1 MAEYPI
7 NIVLN
12 VSGQGKLQQI
22 SQTLQYMRQEGSQAG
37 KALTEISNALN
48 AMGKGKFGSLST
60 ALKDIQ
66 SNSGSA
72 SKDLQTLAKSVNEI
86 KGNNLK
92 TISTELQKIS
102 KASSQM
108 AGQMDKL
115 NFKGLNG
122 SIGTLKSIDTT
133 LKQLLSTVE
142 SLKANSNI
150 KLNVTTNASA
160 ARSELQALS
169 NGRLHTYKTGSR
181 NGINYYGWGG
191 DYDMMY
197 QKATP
202 FLNASRG
209 VQRMGEKV
217 GLVGANLMM
226 AGSFLGARELTD
238 TIIETP
244 AKAETQKYLL
254 SNMQRGATITQE
266 GGGGATSLYKTLDK
280 TTDQLPIS
288 MQNVVQPLYAFQAAT
303 GASAQELNNIIP
315 EFANFGAQVINMTG
329 SEDLAETAMEK
340 LARAYMGQYQGVDQ
354 YGISE
359 ESLKRVGY
367 EEGGTVEEFMAA
379 VQKISG
385 DAKQSMNNFN
395 GLKALV
401 GKDFSRAGKQ
411 LWNNGVGQA
420 MNGLVGGFHGID
432 QAFGGFTTQ
441 LIVAGAGILDLSTT
455 ITTVVGSL
463 GTTIGTFGQ
472 IFGNIQA
479 IRKNG
484 GGLLKSAKNIF
495 SGVNEAGIYGA
506 SAVGGMYDEFIDTA
520 GMETAVYEGALA
532 GTMQGVSGGT
542 LGQMG
547 KKNDYLLTSDGKS
560 YRNNKELD
568 LDYLENATVKKYP
581 KSAYD
586 DLITYR
592 AIDGMSGEK
601 VIKKHKDKQAY
612 KNRVFGEDSSADD
625 NYNLRRN
632 GARFFQEMDAIERD
646 YLDRSRPA
654 RARIR
659 ADLDRRNAPGLKDKT
674 KATISNKLNRFE
686 KQKLALMNAGNKV
699 RKAGNKV
706 MNGANKAGSAITKGF
721 KQMIS
726 PLSFLA
732 SPKLLLGVGAAA
744 MVAQAGLSYAA
755 AHSQKVADSYRNL
768 QNATGS
774 LGESISKSIGNWFN
788 NMGWSTEKG
797 TNAVYDV
804 LSGKLD
810 DLSHAIRLLA
820 GDDETPKSVQD
831 ETGMTYT
838 QMQEYD
844 AQVLK
849 PGEASKYDKNRYGV
863 TSIKQEDG
871 SFKMSEFD
879 TMRRNGQIDADKWYA
894 FDNAF
899 WGFIDNLTGWD
910 FNKGSR
916 NKHDFT
922 NDYYKNLK
930 EGDTP
935 LSREQLANL
944 QNYAFAHSDLSYDK
958 LMEMQRNGYMD
969 YIYGTDG
976 DIKPRVGNGDK
987 SDAYVS
993 YEQFMENKGKG
1004 LPPTAG
1010 TGYYQQF
1017 LENNTQK
1024 TNLPNEAK
1032 PFDWG
1037 GLLKSLGL
1045 SGFGGTDNKGT
1056 QSNPIA
1062 VTNADSKNDDG
1073 KAVWNDFL
1081 DLIGVPKALSAANVD
1096 GEQAALQNAVNN
1108 PNPNQIP
1115 SSAIAGNQQQITPE
1129 INTQDGMQKGTDYA
1143 TQFTQGFQQSLT
1155 TTPININNLFGGQ
1168 NMDLTT
1174 KGNEWAGQL
1183 VSGFN
1188 SGFSS
1193 DNLNIGDIGSKI
1205 SSHNGEVNSAGQG
1218 LGKSGTDG
1226 FNAGFGDLSGI
1237 AGNEA
1242 GEIASALRSHIDEVR
1257 QAANELAQAAMTGF
1271 NKDPNSIQNNSPG
1284 RLAKKM
1290 YAEGDEIVK
1299 SVYDHVNP
1307 LRYATNTLASSAVR
1321 SFDYASTGVNAT
1333 LTSGGIA
1340 GLNYSSSLS
1349 SNNTSDKSASNDNRN
1364 VVINNNFHIDK
1375 IDSKE
1380 RVKEIA
1386 ETLVHIMTFNNE
1398 TAGRNTSV
1406 GL

>member
-37 KALTEISNALN
+37 KALSEISTALN
-48 AMGKGKFGSLST
+48 AIGSGKFGSLST

-92 TISTELQKIS
+92 TISTELQKINET
-102 KASSQM
+102 SSQM
-108 AGQMDKL
+108 AGNINKL
-115 NFKGLNG
+115 NFKGLN
-122 SIGTLKSIDTT
+122 SSVDTLKSIDST

-142 SLKANSNI
+142 SLKANGNI

-160 ARSELQALS
+160 AKAELQSLNNVRS
-169 NGRLHTYKTGSR
+169 HTYKTGSR
-181 NGINYYGWGG
+181 NGLNYYGWGG
-191 DYDMMY
+191 DYDTRY
-197 QKATP
+197 QMATP
-202 FLNASRG
+202 FLQASRG

-226 AGSFLGARELTD
+226 AGSFLGAKELSD

-254 SNMQRGATITQE
+254 TNMQGSSTIQKE
-266 GGGGATSLYKTLDK
+266 SGGGTTTLYNTLDK
-280 TTDQLPIS
+280 VTDQLPIS

-359 ESLKRVGY
+359 EALKRVGY

-379 VQKISG
+379 VQEITG
-385 DAKQSMNNFN
+385 DATKSMNNFN

-411 LWNNGVGQA
+411 LWSNGVGQA
-420 MNGLVGGFHGID
+420 MNGLVGGFHKLD
-432 QAFGGFTTQ
+432 QETGGFTTQ
-441 LIVAGAGILDLSTT
+441 LIVAAGGALELSTT
-455 ITTVVGSL
+455 LTTVIGSI

-472 IFGNIQA
+472 ILGNIQA

-484 GGLLKSAKNIF
+484 GGLLSASKNIF
-495 SGVNEAGIYGA
+495 SGVNSAGIYGYGSMAAA
-506 SAVGGMYDEFIDTA
+506 SMTDEIIDNT
-520 GMETAVYEGALA
+520 GVETAVYEGALA
-532 GTMQGVSGGT
+532 GTMQGVSSGT
-542 LGQMG
+542 LGSMG

-560 YRNNKELD
+560 YRNKKELD

-592 AIDGMSGEK
+592 AIDGMSGKK
-601 VIKKHKDKQAY
+601 VIERHKKKQAY
-612 KNRVFGEDSSADD
+612 KNRVFGEDSSVND
-625 NYNLRRN
+625 NYNLKRN
-632 GARFFQEMDAIERD
+632 GSRFFREMDDIQRD
-646 YLDRSRPA
+646 YEERSRPA
-654 RARIR
+654 RERIR
-659 ADLDRRNAPGLKDKT
+659 ADLDRAKEPGFKDKT
-674 KATISNKLNRFE
+674 KAAISNKLNRFE
-686 KQKLALMNAGNKV
+686 KQRLALTTAGNKIT
-699 RKAGNKV
+699 K
-706 MNGANKAGSAITKGF
+706 GANKASSAITKGF
-721 KQMIS
+721 KQMLS
-726 PLSFLA
+726 PLGFLA

-744 MVAQAGLSYAA
+744 MVAQAGLSIAA
-755 AHSQKVADSYRNL
+755 AHSQKVADSYKNL

-774 LGESISKSIGNWFN
+774 LTESISKSVGNWFN
-788 NMGWSTEKG
+788 SLGWSSEKG
-797 TNAVYDV
+797 SNAVYDV

-863 TSIKQEDG
+863 TSIKQDDG

-879 TMRRNGQIDADKWYA
+879 TMRRNEQINADKWYA
-894 FDNAF
+894 LDNAF
-899 WGFIDNLTGWD
+899 WGFVDNLTGWD

-916 NKHDFT
+916 NKHQFT

-930 EGDTP
+930 EGDTQ
-935 LSREQLANL
+935 LSREQLTNL
-944 QNYAFAHSDLSYDK
+944 QNYAFAHSDLNYDK
-958 LMEMQRNGYMD
+958 LMEMQKNGYLD

-976 DIKPRVGNGDK
+976 DVKPRVGNGDK

-1004 LPPTAG
+1004 LPATAG

-1017 LENNTQK
+1017 LENNNQK
-1024 TNLPNEAK
+1024 TNLP
-1032 PFDWG
+1032 
-1037 GLLKSLGL
+1037 
-1045 SGFGGTDNKGT
+1045 TDNKGT

-1062 VTNADSKNDDG
+1062 VTNADASNNGESNDLWNSFLDAIG
-1073 KAVWNDFL
+1073 MPKAV
-1081 DLIGVPKALSAANVD
+1081 SATD
-1096 GEQAALQNAVNN
+1096 DQMALQNAINN
-1108 PNPNQIP
+1108 PDPNQIP
-1115 SSAIAGNQQQITPE
+1115 SSAITGNQQQINPE
-1129 INTQDGMQKGTDYA
+1129 INTQDGTQKGTEYG

-1155 TTPININNLFGGQ
+1155 TTPIDMNSLFGGQ
-1168 NMDLTT
+1168 NMDLTS
-1174 KGNEWAGQL
+1174 KGSEWAGQL
-1183 VSGFN
+1183 TSGFN
-1188 SGFSS
+1188 SGFDTSS
-1193 DNLNIGDIGSKI
+1193 LDIGNIDSAI
-1205 SSHNGEVNSAGQG
+1205 SSHNGEVQSAGNG
-1218 LGKSGTDG
+1218 LGQSGTDG
-1226 FNAGFGDLSGI
+1226 FNNGFGDLSGI
-1237 AGNEA
+1237 ADKEA

-1257 QAANELAQAAMTGF
+1257 TAANELAQAAMTGF
-1271 NKDPNSIQNNSPG
+1271 NEDSNSIQSHSPG
-1284 RLAKKM
+1284 RLAKLM
-1290 YAEGDEIVK
+1290 FSEGDYIVK

-1307 LRYATNTLASSAVR
+1307 LRNAANVLAKSAVR
-1321 SFDYASTGVNAT
+1321 TFDETATTNGVGAT
-1333 LTSGGIA
+1333 ISAGVVNGLDNYSNSLTS
-1340 GLNYSSSLS
+1340 NTTSKDSSSG
-1349 SNNTSDKSASNDNRN
+1349 NDNRN

-1398 TAGRNTSV
+1398 TAGRNTNV